1 MNLGVFKTSWD
12 TSLVDAASCR
22 YVQCL
27 SVALHS
33 CVSLHL
39 YGSGLDCLRY
49 CLLPPILPHFYSS
62 YPDLARICLFK
73 GISCHV
79 VFVSCSVVQNAASSF
94 GCPSGTAGTPG
105 LFTYL
110 NAVMMSMSMST
121 GVDPVMHAVS
131 PFTMLISQLNGLA
144 SQCMFVLLSGAVF
157 ARLSQ
162 PSQPVVCAEKALLC
176 TGAADTR

>member
-1 MNLGVFKTSWD
+1 MLVSCIAFMCLFAPVWIWSRLFSLLLTAANTS
-12 TSLVDAASCR
+12 SF
-22 YVQCL
+22 
-27 SVALHS
+27 
-33 CVSLHL
+33 
-39 YGSGLDCLRY
+39 
-49 CLLPPILPHFYSS
+49 LLILPTLLEFV
-62 YPDLARICLFK
+62 FK

-79 VFVSCSVVQNAASSF
+79 VLVSCSVVQNAASSF